1 MFKPTLSILVLL
13 SAALFSFGQN
23 PEKELFT
30 VSPRTS
36 EPFLYSVTSLTAHD
50 LKWSFDYSGTYGENV
65 PGSLGYEGVS
75 QQFAVKGYLGKQFTL
90 YANASLGF
98 PGENEIASAQQVEV
112 LRNFIGGKKST
123 GIALGWG
130 IGVRR
135 DFTNVKSILS
145 RGTLSF
151 NTDRWRLNGNALFE
165 KAFASNRDAVDVI
178 FCAGVHYN
186 FAPGFYGGVE
196 AIGEDLEGFW
206 DKEEAEGGAK
216 LLVGPSLNLVPKKSR
231 FSFSVS
237 GGPVFYATQNQMT
250 NPDAIRELPKE
261 SGLMI
266 KARVVFNLSGS

>member
-1 MFKPTLSILVLL
+1 MFKPFSFLLVFVLFAQF
-13 SAALFSFGQN
+13 SMGQKPEQELFS
-23 PEKELFT
+23 
-30 VSPRTS
+30 VSPRTA

-50 LKWSFDYSGTYGENV
+50 LKWSFDYSGSYGENV
-65 PGSLGYEGVS
+65 SGSLGYEGVS

-90 YANASLGF
+90 YANASLGL
-98 PGENEIASAQQVEV
+98 PGQNEIASAQQVEV
-112 LRNFIGGKKST
+112 LRNFIGGKKAT

-130 IGVRR
+130 IGVSR
-135 DFTNVKSILS
+135 DFNNVKSILS

-151 NTDRWRLNGNALFE
+151 NSNRLKTNGNVLFE
-165 KAFASNRDAVDVI
+165 KAFASNRDAIDVI
-178 FCAGVHYN
+178 FSAGVHYS
-186 FAPGFYGGVE
+186 FFPGFYGGFE

-237 GGPVFYATQNQMT
+237 GGPVFYATQNQVT
-250 NPDAIRELPKE
+250 NAEAMRELTGQ

-266 KARVVFNLSGS
+266 KARIVFNLSGS